1 MEHIIEMKQEVV
13 EKLMKTKYT
22 SKELRAP
29 FRKFTLTFPNSVF
42 VTQEQVMA
50 DVLETILKSKG
61 TTNAVLSPKEK
72 ARLEKMAKQYSEGIC
87 SLRVKCD
94 ETDTLQFSAT
104 LYDPMKSIL
113 MDYETTTECQIPL
126 ISKNEFSNTPLVT
139 ANALT
144 NLIVGVIEYLN
155 APSKAIVSRDVK
167 EPVASNEKKSKKS
180 KKSKNKKTYIY
191 KRYYVVDNIETN
203 SNRKY
208 ERHTESWISRGHWR
222 TYKSGKRVW
231 IKEQVRG
238 RGKNKVQTKEYKIN
252 KLDK

>member
-13 EKLMKTKYT
+13 EKLMKTTYT
-22 SKELRAP
+22 SKDLRAP

-42 VTQEQVMA
+42 VTKEQVMA
-50 DVLETILKSKG
+50 DVLETMLKTKG
-61 TTNAVLSPKEK
+61 VTNAVLSPKEK
-72 ARLEKMAKQYSEGIC
+72 ARLEKMARQYSDGLC
-87 SLRVKCD
+87 NLKVKCIED
-94 ETDTLQFSAT
+94 SELLEFSAI
-104 LYDPMKSIL
+104 LLDPMGSVLIDFKTSA
-113 MDYETTTECQIPL
+113 QFPIPL

-155 APSKAIVSRDVK
+155 SPSQVIAKREVK
-167 EPVASNEKKSKKS
+167 EPVTNKGSKS
-180 KKSKNKKTYIY
+180 KKSKNKNKKTYIHKCY
-191 KRYYVVDNIETN
+191 YSVDKIDTASKR
-203 SNRKY
+203 SY
-208 ERHTESWISRGHWR
+208 ERHTESWTSRGHWR

-238 RGKNKVQTKEYKIN
+238 RGKDNLQSKSYKIN

>member
-113 MDYETTTECQIPL
+113 MDYETTTECPTPL

-155 APSKAIVSRDVK
+155 SPSQVIAKREVK
-167 EPVASNEKKSKKS
+167 EPVTNKGSKS
-180 KKSKNKKTYIY
+180 KKSKNKSKKTYIY
-191 KRYYVVDNIETN
+191 KCYYSIDKIDTA
-203 SNRKY
+203 SKRSY
-208 ERHTESWISRGHWR
+208 ERHTESWTSRGHWR

-238 RGKNKVQTKEYKIN
+238 RGKNKVQTKEYKIS

>member
-29 FRKFTLTFPNSVF
+29 FSKFTLTFPNSVF

-50 DVLETILKSKG
+50 DVLETMFKSNG
-61 TTNAVLSPKEK
+61 TSVVLSSKEK
-72 ARLEKMAKQYSEGIC
+72 ARLEKMAKQYSEGLC
-87 SLRVKCD
+87 SLKVKCD
-94 ETDTLQFSAT
+94 DEDILQFSAT
-104 LYDPMKSIL
+104 LYDPMNSIL
-113 MDYETTTECQIPL
+113 MNYKTTIEYPIPL

-167 EPVASNEKKSKKS
+167 EPVASNGKKSKKS
-180 KKSKNKKTYIY
+180 KNKNKKTYIY

-208 ERHTESWISRGHWR
+208 ERHTESWTSRGHWR
-222 TYKSGKRVW
+222 TYKNGKRVW